1 MRRRPLVLLCL
12 GVILII
18 LLLRALALPL
28 LPVPED
34 VRKAAAYFRD
44 PHDTAVTGRVKS
56 CRSVRNYTLCILED
70 ASFSL
75 RSENCSLGNVMIRI
89 NEDRHICAGRLLCVR
104 GFPEEIASPGNPG
117 QFDRSL
123 YYRVRGICFEIRDP
137 EILSESG
144 DPAVFAE
151 ALIRARDRFAAQI
164 RAVYPEDVS
173 GILTAMLTGDRTEL
187 NEETR
192 ELWQAGSVAHLLC
205 ISGLHISALASAV
218 LALLQIL
225 RLPRRLSALLSAV
238 ILAAYSLMTGLAA
251 ATLRAL
257 VMFLL
262 RLLARETGRTYDP
275 LTALAAAALLILLEN
290 PWNLFYSGFLLS
302 FGAVFLCTL
311 LEGRGRGTSAL
322 LLFLGLLPLQLLTS
336 YCFSPYSVLL
346 NLLLIPLLPVIL
358 LLALAGL
365 GLALIP
371 GLAPFAAYPAAY
383 LLRGAEAVLTVTRTL
398 PGAMLVSGRPS
409 LLRTALYLALLA
421 GWSFLFAR
429 RRNRAGKLLLLPLLP
444 LLLLVLVLR
453 LPSAELSY
461 AQLDV
466 GQGDCCVLT
475 LPGGAAVMVDAG
487 SSSDP
492 AAGSARIE
500 PFLLSEGISKIDTL
514 VLTHMDSDHI
524 SGAREILTRIAERR
538 TPVRIRR
545 VCFPTLKEEGDV
557 YRQMA
562 ELAEAAGA
570 EVLRVSAGDLLENGA
585 VRLEV
590 LGPDPALEEIP
601 VDENA
606 QCVVLGVHYGSFD
619 LLLTGDVCGAGE
631 EAVTEQLRREH
642 TDWEVLKAAHHGSKY
657 STPDAFLEAAR
668 PEIAVI
674 SAGAENSYGHPHPE
688 LLARLAS
695 HGCAVFRTDRD
706 GAVLIRS
713 DGERYFLKCFREAA
727 AF

>member
-1 MRRRPLVLLCL
+1 M
-12 GVILII
+12 
-18 LLLRALALPL
+18 
-28 LPVPED
+28 
-34 VRKAAAYFRD
+34 
-44 PHDTAVTGRVKS
+44 
-56 CRSVRNYTLCILED
+56 
-70 ASFSL
+70 
-75 RSENCSLGNVMIRI
+75 
-89 NEDRHICAGRLLCVR
+89 
-104 GFPEEIASPGNPG
+104 
-117 QFDRSL
+117 
-123 YYRVRGICFEIRDP
+123 
-137 EILSESG
+137 
-144 DPAVFAE
+144 
-151 ALIRARDRFAAQI
+151 
-164 RAVYPEDVS
+164 
-173 GILTAMLTGDRTEL
+173 
-187 NEETR
+187 
-192 ELWQAGSVAHLLC
+192 
-205 ISGLHISALASAV
+205 
-218 LALLQIL
+218 
-225 RLPRRLSALLSAV
+225 
-238 ILAAYSLMTGLAA
+238 
-251 ATLRAL
+251 
-257 VMFLL
+257 
-262 RLLARETGRTYDP
+262 
-275 LTALAAAALLILLEN
+275 
-290 PWNLFYSGFLLS
+290 
-302 FGAVFLCTL
+302 
-311 LEGRGRGTSAL
+311 
-322 LLFLGLLPLQLLTS
+322 
-336 YCFSPYSVLL
+336 
-346 NLLLIPLLPVIL
+346 
-358 LLALAGL
+358 
-365 GLALIP
+365 
-371 GLAPFAAYPAAY
+371 
-383 LLRGAEAVLTVTRTL
+383 
-398 PGAMLVSGRPS
+398 
-409 LLRTALYLALLA
+409 
-421 GWSFLFAR
+421 
-429 RRNRAGKLLLLPLLP
+429 
-444 LLLLVLVLR
+444 
-453 LPSAELSY
+453 
-461 AQLDV
+461 

>member
-151 ALIRARDRFAAQI
+151 ALIRARERFAARI

-311 LEGRGRGTSAL
+311 LEGRGRGISAF
-322 LLFLGLLPLQLLTS
+322 LLFLG
-336 YCFSPYSVLL
+336 
-346 NLLLIPLLPVIL
+346 
-358 LLALAGL
+358 
-365 GLALIP
+365 
-371 GLAPFAAYPAAY
+371 
-383 LLRGAEAVLTVTRTL
+383 
-398 PGAMLVSGRPS
+398 
-409 LLRTALYLALLA
+409 
-421 GWSFLFAR
+421 
-429 RRNRAGKLLLLPLLP
+429 
-444 LLLLVLVLR
+444 
-453 LPSAELSY
+453 
-461 AQLDV
+461 
-466 GQGDCCVLT
+466 
-475 LPGGAAVMVDAG
+475 
-487 SSSDP
+487 
-492 AAGSARIE
+492 
-500 PFLLSEGISKIDTL
+500 
-514 VLTHMDSDHI
+514 
-524 SGAREILTRIAERR
+524 
-538 TPVRIRR
+538 
-545 VCFPTLKEEGDV
+545 
-557 YRQMA
+557 
-562 ELAEAAGA
+562 
-570 EVLRVSAGDLLENGA
+570 
-585 VRLEV
+585 
-590 LGPDPALEEIP
+590 
-601 VDENA
+601 
-606 QCVVLGVHYGSFD
+606 
-619 LLLTGDVCGAGE
+619 
-631 EAVTEQLRREH
+631 
-642 TDWEVLKAAHHGSKY
+642 
-657 STPDAFLEAAR
+657 
-668 PEIAVI
+668 
-674 SAGAENSYGHPHPE
+674 
-688 LLARLAS
+688 
-695 HGCAVFRTDRD
+695 
-706 GAVLIRS
+706 
-713 DGERYFLKCFREAA
+713 
-727 AF
+727 

>member
-12 GVILII
+12 GVILIL
-18 LLLRALALPL
+18 LLLRAFALPL

-44 PHDTAVTGRVKS
+44 PHDTVVTGRVKS
-56 CRSVRNYTLCILED
+56 CRSARNYTICILED
-70 ASFSL
+70 ASFSF
-75 RSENCSLGNVMIRI
+75 RSEDCSLGNIMIRI
-89 NEDRHICAGRLLCVR
+89 SGDRHFCAGSSLRVR
-104 GFPEEIASPGNPG
+104 GFPEEILPPGNPG

-123 YYRVRGICFEIRDP
+123 YYRVRGIRFEIRDP
-137 EILSESG
+137 EIVAEG
-144 DPAVFAE
+144 GGEAVFAE
-151 ALIRARDRFAAQI
+151 ALASARERFAGRI

-187 NEETR
+187 SGETR
-192 ELWQAGSVAHLLC
+192 ELWKVGSVAHLLC

-218 LALLQIL
+218 LALTQIL
-225 RLPRRLSALLSAV
+225 RLPRRLSALLAASL
-238 ILAAYSLMTGLAA
+238 LAAYSLMTGLAA

-275 LTALAAAALLILLEN
+275 LTALAAAALLILMEN

-311 LEGRGRGTSAL
+311 LEGRGRGTTAL

-336 YCFSPYSVLL
+336 FSFSPFSVLL

-358 LLALAGL
+358 ALALAGL
-365 GLALIP
+365 LLAGVP
-371 GLAPFAAYPAAY
+371 GVSAFAAYPAAL
-383 LLRGAEAVLTVTRTL
+383 LLRGAEALLSITASL
-398 PGAMLVSGRPS
+398 PGAVAVTGCPS
-409 LLRTALYLALLA
+409 LWRILLYSVLLLVWA
-421 GWSFLFAR
+421 VCFSRL
-429 RRNRAGKLLLLPLLP
+429 RNRARKLLLLAPLP
-444 LLLLVLVLR
+444 LLVAVLAVR
-453 LPSAELSY
+453 LPSGSLFY

-466 GQGDCCVLT
+466 GQGDACVLT
-475 LPGGAAVMVDAG
+475 LPGGAAVMVDGG

-500 PFLLSEGISKIDTL
+500 PYLLYEGISVIDTL
-514 VLTHMDSDHI
+514 VLTHMDADHI
-524 SGAREILTRIAERR
+524 SGARELLERSAKR
-538 TPVRIRR
+538 QTPIRIRR
-545 VCFPTLKEEGDV
+545 VCLPVLLEEGEM
-557 YRQMA
+557 YQQME
-562 ELAEAAGA
+562 ELAQEAGA

-590 LGPDPALEEIP
+590 LGPDPALEEVP

-606 QCVVLGVHYGSFD
+606 QCVVLGVHFGSFD

-631 EAVTEQLRREH
+631 EALTERLLREN

-657 STPDAFLEAAR
+657 STPDAFLDAAR
-668 PEIAVI
+668 PEISVI

-695 HGCAVFRTDRD
+695 HGCAVFRIDRD

-713 DGERYFLKCFREAA
+713 DGERYFVKCFREEA